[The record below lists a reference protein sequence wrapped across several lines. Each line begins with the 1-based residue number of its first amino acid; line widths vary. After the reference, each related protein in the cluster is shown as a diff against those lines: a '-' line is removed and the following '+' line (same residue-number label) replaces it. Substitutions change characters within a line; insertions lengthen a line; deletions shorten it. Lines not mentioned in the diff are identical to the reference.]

1 MNLTHLSIRSYF
13 KTLSAI
19 APKTA
24 ASQAAKLFQRPQKRK
39 LRAPE
44 KLFYAEYKSARI
56 EYDEGSYYTF
66 EWGSPQGELVIL
78 VHGWNS
84 NAGSMA
90 GIGHRLARKG
100 YRVMAID
107 LPGHGLSVSS
117 TTNLVRMASALEHL
131 LVSLN
136 GQSFSIV
143 SHSMGSAVSSYALKN
158 TGLAATSLI
167 FLTSPNTLTAI
178 FEEYR
183 DTIGLSQRAYLH
195 LVKRVEAILGESLE
209 DASVPGFLNDSAYDR
224 LLLIHDR
231 TDRVIGFEK
240 AVEIYDQTTRSRYLP
255 LEQMGHYRMLWTE
268 EVIDIVEDEMEGHLA
283 PRYGFASL
291 DYRNKA
297 RK

>member
-1 MNLTHLSIRSYF
+1 MNLIHLSIRSYF

-24 ASQAAKLFQRPQKRK
+24 AAQAAKLFQRPQKRK

-44 KLFYAEYKSARI
+44 KLFYAEYEPAKV
-56 EYDEGSYYTF
+56 EYAEGSYHTF
-66 EWGSPQGELVIL
+66 EWGNPEGELVIL

-90 GIGHRLARKG
+90 GVGHRLARAG
-100 YRVMAID
+100 YKVVAID

-117 TTNLVRMASALEHL
+117 STNLVRMASALEHL
-131 LVSLN
+131 LLSLN
-136 GQSFSIV
+136 GQPFSIV
-143 SHSMGSAVSSYALKN
+143 SHSMGSAVTSYALRN
-158 TGLAATSLI
+158 TGVAANKLI
-167 FLTSPNTLTAI
+167 YLTSPNSMSAI

-183 DTIGLSQRAYLH
+183 DTIGLGHNAYPY
-195 LVKRVEAILGESLE
+195 LVSIVEAILDENMEG
-209 DASVPGFLNDSAYDR
+209 ATVPVFLNEATYDS
-224 LLLIHDR
+224 LLIVHDR
-231 TDRVIGFEK
+231 TDRVIPFDN
-240 AVEIYDQTTRSRYLP
+240 AVDIYARTKSSRYLP

-268 EVIDIVEDEMEGHLA
+268 EVIDIVEDEMEGVLA

-297 RK
+297 WK